1 MYPTSIFEIIDK
13 SDIPV
18 INESETIQP
27 LFMLGFSS
35 EKGPEDLR
43 IIKGNTFNKLYGDDI
58 SFAKHGQ
65 PLLQA
70 ALIASKGGTI
80 LGKRVVADDATLANM
95 VVIAKVKTKN
105 VQKINALG
113 QPLYYKDKQKKEET
127 TEKGEEDS
135 LNEKVMVDVAYIE
148 YECKSILKAKNLQD
162 IESAIGKDP
171 ELQDKEDGTFI
182 YPLFIISDNGRGIS
196 NKRFRISPDYT
207 TSKYADYMT
216 YVFSVIEK
224 NKTIESFTFTMNP
237 DVIEAGVNRA
247 IDNVIKTSS
256 NQLVA
261 KLFEA
266 NLYAFIEKVAD
277 LSKNSIDYCVNN
289 DLLFGRDRKGNY
301 APNIRVN
308 LDEKEKGANLSYTY
322 GINLQNGTNGNFGN
336 APFGTEQ
343 YEEQLVKL
351 FNGTFTNEIYDVD
364 NYKIDLIVDANYPNK
379 VKRAIESF
387 ADFREDFMYI
397 RDMGL
402 KVKNIDEIM
411 NDNLENSAS
420 RYCAT
425 YHTSYDIID
434 PYTKKQ
440 ISVTIGYSLSRLLM
454 DHFKNGRNR
463 PLAGQLYNMTIPE
476 AIEGTVNFL
485 PKITPSYDH
494 KDALYA
500 ARINYASYFDGVL
513 TLETLFTSQ
522 EKDTQFSYI
531 NNVLAIQEVIKAVRT
546 RCPKTR
552 YSFIDGEDLEKY
564 KEDVESV
571 LNKFTNNFLQ
581 LKMVY
586 TKDESML
593 SNKIYYASLQ
603 VKFRNFVQTE
613 HFKIYA
619 LS

>member
-1 MYPTSIFEIIDK
+1 MYPTSIFEIIDN
-13 SDIPV
+13 SDSPAIAAT
-18 INESETIQP
+18 ETVQP

-43 IIKGNTFNKLYGDDI
+43 LVKGSIFNKLYGDDI

-70 ALIASKGGTI
+70 ALIASNGGTI
-80 LGKRVVADDATLANM
+80 LAKRVVAEDSTLANIA
-95 VVIAKVKTKN
+95 VIAKVKSKE
-105 VQKINALG
+105 VQKTNALG
-113 QPLYYKDKQKKEET
+113 EPLYTDSDTEQET
-127 TEKGEEDS
+127 TESDG
-135 LNEKVMVDVAYIE
+135 NTPIMITVADIV
-148 YECKSILKAKNLQD
+148 YECKSVENAKNLETIKTT
-162 IESAIGKDP
+162 IERDTDL
-171 ELQDKEDGTFI
+171 EGTLNSTFV
-182 YPLFIISDNGRGIS
+182 YPLFILADNGRGVS
-196 NKRFRISPDYT
+196 NKRFKISPDYN

-216 YVFSVIEK
+216 YVFSTIEK
-224 NKTIESFTFTMNP
+224 NKTVESFTFTMNP
-237 DVIEAGVNRA
+237 DVIEAGANKA

-266 NLYAFIEKVAD
+266 NLYAFIEKVAEI
-277 LSKNSIDYCVNN
+277 SKNTVEYCVNN
-289 DLLFGRDRKGNY
+289 DLLFGRDKRGNLM
-301 APNIRVN
+301 PSVN
-308 LDEKEKGANLSYTY
+308 VDLDGGANLSYSY
-322 GINLQNGTNGNFGN
+322 GINLENGTNGEFGT
-336 APFGTEQ
+336 APFGTEAYKQ
-343 YEEQLVKL
+343 QLVEL
-351 FNGTFTNEIYDVD
+351 FNGTFSNEIYDVD
-364 NYKIDLIVDANYPNK
+364 NYKIDLIVDANYPDD

-387 ADFREDFMYI
+387 ADFREDLVYI

-402 KVKNIDEIM
+402 GVKTIDEIIA
-411 NDNLENSAS
+411 NNAQNTAS
-420 RYCAT
+420 KYCAT

-440 ISVTIGYSLSRLLM
+440 IGVTIGYSLTRLLI

-463 PLAGQLYNMTIPE
+463 PLAGQLYNMVIPE

-485 PKITPSYDH
+485 PKVTPAYDQ
-494 KDALYA
+494 KETLYE

-522 EKDTQFSYI
+522 EKDSQFSYI
-531 NNVLAIQEVIKAVRT
+531 NNVLAIQEVVKAIRT

-564 KEDVESV
+564 KEDVETV
-571 LNKFTNNFLQ
+571 LNKYSNNFLQ

-586 TKDESML
+586 TKDEAML
-593 SNKIYYASLQ
+593 SNKIFYASLQ
-603 VKFRNFVQTE
+603 VQFRNFVQTE
-613 HFKIYA
+613 YFKIYA